1 MKEARLFVSLK
12 VRQLGLNSC
21 YRSEISN
28 SRNDAY
34 VFLHKRG
41 YAVYICSVY
50 MIVHKKA
57 AYARNYAHPTFQIP
71 YFSFLLLLFTVY
83 NTYHV
88 QHNKYAVI

>member
-1 MKEARLFVSLK
+1 
-12 VRQLGLNSC
+12 
-21 YRSEISN
+21 
-28 SRNDAY
+28 
-34 VFLHKRG
+34 
-41 YAVYICSVY
+41 

-83 NTYHV
+83 NTYLV